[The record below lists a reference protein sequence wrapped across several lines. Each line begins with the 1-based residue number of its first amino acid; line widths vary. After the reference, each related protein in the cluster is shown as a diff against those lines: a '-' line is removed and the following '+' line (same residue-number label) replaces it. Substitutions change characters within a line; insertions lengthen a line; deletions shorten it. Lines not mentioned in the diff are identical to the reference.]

1 MEESL
6 SAQNTAD
13 EITSVSAE
21 EVGKVED
28 KIDLFYNSIK
38 SRMMVGEVITNIENN
53 AHFTFDFLML
63 LVLAALIAFI
73 GLLESSSIVLVASM
87 LISPLMG
94 PILAGVFGSVVID
107 SKLRNLGIFNE
118 LISLFI
124 CILIGIKLSEE
135 DWCWL
140 GVCLCFVM
148 CLVVSPWIESYGVT
162 EWPTREMLSR
172 GQLRSLWVGVIV
184 AVPSGA
190 GVALRSILSVLK
202 EY

>member
-1 MEESL
+1 MARFGGIVEIRF
-6 SAQNTAD
+6 TD
-13 EITSVSAE
+13 EVNSISIDD
-21 EVGKVED
+21 VGNVED

-107 SKLRNLGIFNE
+107 SKLRNLGIVNE

-124 CILIGIKLSEE
+124 CILIGMKVTKETSMYN
-135 DWCWL
+135 

-148 CLVVSPWIESYGVT
+148 CLVVCPWIEGYGVT
-162 EWPTREMLSR
+162 EWPTREMISR

-190 GVALRSILSVLK
+190 G
-202 EY
+202 